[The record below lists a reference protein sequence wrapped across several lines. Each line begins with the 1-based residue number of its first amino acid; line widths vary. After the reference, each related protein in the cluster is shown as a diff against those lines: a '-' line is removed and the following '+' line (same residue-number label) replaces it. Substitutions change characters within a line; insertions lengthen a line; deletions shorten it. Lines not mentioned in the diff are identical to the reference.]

1 MRSLLLSAVPLA
13 FAITACGCGGAAP
26 SAPASAPAPTSTE
39 PEHPPG
45 STGLISTSP
54 PDLTEPAITAV
65 TAPPESFTVPSKL
78 LNEGRRINVY
88 TPPGYVAGRARLPVL
103 YMPDGGV
110 EEDFPH
116 LTATVDRLIRE
127 RAIPPLLVVGIEN
140 TERRRDLSG
149 PTEVAEDRKI
159 APRVGG
165 SATFRAFVRDE
176 LMPEIARRYCIGD
189 DTAIIGESLAGLF
202 IVETL
207 LLEPSLFRRYASLSP
222 SLWWNAERLAKDAP
236 SHLAKLPA
244 APRALYLASA
254 SDDIL
259 EGIVRFADSLR
270 TSAPPSLSWS
280 YHPRAE
286 LGHGNIYRSLSAEAL
301 TAIYTRPPVEPSEV
315 GCAAR

>member
-1 MRSLLLSAVPLA
+1 MLSSLALA
-13 FAITACGCGGAAP
+13 IIACGSASPPPAASTQPTEAPAAEPAAP
-26 SAPASAPAPTSTE
+26 IAPAAELPATA
-39 PEHPPG
+39 
-45 STGLISTSP
+45 SP
-54 PDLTEPAITAV
+54 Q
-65 TAPPESFTVPSKL
+65 SFTLSSKL
-78 LNEGRRINVY
+78 LKEVRRINVY
-88 TPPGYVAGRARLPVL
+88 TPPGYGAGSSRLPVL

-127 RAIPPLLVVGIEN
+127 RAIPSILVVGIEN

-149 PTEVAEDRKI
+149 PTTVAKDREI

-176 LMPEIARRYCIGD
+176 LMPEIVRRYCVSD

-207 LLEPSLFRRYASLSP
+207 LLEPAMFRRYVSLSP
-222 SLWWNAERLAKDAP
+222 SLWWNAERLARDSS

-244 APRALYLASA
+244 TPRALYLASA
-254 SDDIL
+254 GDDIL

-270 TSAPPSLSWS
+270 TSAPASLFWS

-301 TAIYTRPPVEPSEV
+301 TAIYTRPPVELSKV
-315 GCAAR
+315 GCTAR